1 MKKVFI
7 LILIFFSFN
16 LYSYVIYLKDGST
29 YEAKEKYKVE
39 NGKAIIT
46 LLNGTIISIDLNLV
60 DIKKTEERNK
70 EGIDSAIVLDDVK
83 RSPASSTPASKP
95 SLGDIAK
102 PKEKLE
108 TKKISIGSG
117 KVEKKKKVEE
127 EAEEVYHD
135 ELVRKRIGTALD
147 NVYLF
152 EHQILQGST
161 PTTVK
166 IIVTTDNEK
175 DVFISLTS
183 IAKAAVDL
191 YDNGKTNLNNFEIYL
206 KTIAGAPAGRF
217 NVDIQTIKNLANGNI
232 NPQQFFVKYVLF

>member
-1 MKKVFI
+1 MKKVFF
-7 LILIFFSFN
+7 LILIFFSFT
-16 LYSYVIYLKDGST
+16 LFSYIIYLKDGST

-46 LLNGTIISIDLNLV
+46 LLNGTIISIDLNLI
-60 DIKKTEERNK
+60 DIKKTEEKNK
-70 EGIDSAIVLDDVK
+70 QGIDSAIVLEDVK
-83 RSPASSTPASKP
+83 KTTGITTSNTKP

-117 KVEKKKKVEE
+117 KVEKKKKIEE
-127 EAEEVYHD
+127 ESEQVYHD
-135 ELVRKRIGTALD
+135 ELVRKKIKSALD

-191 YDNGKTNLNNFEIYL
+191 YDNGKTNLDKFEIYL

-217 NVDIQTIKNLANGNI
+217 NVDIPTIKNLANGNI
-232 NPQQFFVKYVLF
+232 NPQQFFLKYVLF